1 MIEGELNGMKRKRGG
16 LKLWIKARNN
26 QEKMVKENENDL
38 KKGKVKNAGNED
50 NNANKNSKRYFI
62 RRQERSCA
70 DAGIADL
77 HIFQVPPCLVCRSFK
92 GK

>member
-1 MIEGELNGMKRKRGG
+1 
-16 LKLWIKARNN
+16 
-26 QEKMVKENENDL
+26 MVKENENEL

-70 DAGIADL
+70 DAGIAAL
-77 HIFQVPPCLVCRSFK
+77 HILQVPSCLVCRSFK